1 MIQRKRICCNLPQKK
16 AGSMVYQKERHTP
29 RSVCN
34 PCWRFCVWRSQIHCP
49 WEVIVRLLWMFP
61 TALWSI
67 VPLEH
72 LVWKHN
78 LHWPPSLSCLTHI
91 MTGILFLSQISFLNF
106 TVTLSDSGRP
116 PKTYPYVLRDF
127 GITKLFKH
135 SLGLWVCF
143 ALTLFSFFIP
153 PKNLSFH
160 TFWSHTPVAVPESLS
175 YHTLMQLCSTGLCDS
190 AHRLLPCGTYCSLWL
205 AIISQD
211 AEEYLSWDTLS
222 KILW

>member
-16 AGSMVYQKERHTP
+16 AGSMVYQKERHIP

-49 WEVIVRLLWMFP
+49 WEVIVRLLWMLP

-78 LHWPPSLSCLTHI
+78 LHSPPSLSCLTHI

-135 SLGLWVCF
+135 SLTWIMGLLCSYS
-143 ALTLFSFFIP
+143 LLFLYLP
-153 PKNLSFH
+153 PK
-160 TFWSHTPVAVPESLS
+160 P
-175 YHTLMQLCSTGLCDS
+175 
-190 AHRLLPCGTYCSLWL
+190 LLPHILKSHPCGSSRVSVLPHTHTAVLHRTVWFCTQASTLWDL
-205 AIISQD
+205 LFFVASD
-211 AEEYLSWDTLS
+211 YFPGCRRVFVMRYTE
-222 KILW
+222 